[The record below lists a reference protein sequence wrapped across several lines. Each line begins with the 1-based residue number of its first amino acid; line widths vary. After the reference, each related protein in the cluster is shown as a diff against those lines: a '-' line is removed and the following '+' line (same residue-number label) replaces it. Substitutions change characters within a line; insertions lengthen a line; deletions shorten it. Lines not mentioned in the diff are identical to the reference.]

1 MLAGAERMEK
11 LGPDTPPIL
20 LVHGDQDPMI
30 PVSALFASATALGR
44 AGACVQ
50 WHISSGIGH
59 SIDQD
64 GLVLGGEFLAM
75 AFQERLARTGEVN
88 CAVG

>member
-1 MLAGAERMEK
+1 
-11 LGPDTPPIL
+11 
-20 LVHGDQDPMI
+20 MI

-50 WHISSGIGH
+50 WHISPGIGH

-64 GLVLGGEFLAM
+64 GLVLGGEFLTL
-75 AFQERLARTGEVN
+75 AFQGRLARASEAS
-88 CAVG
+88 CAIG